1 MTAKGPKDPRERNPG
16 HTLNPPLQSRG
27 SRGHVAVAIPKKKK
41 GVRTSEKREYFFQIL
56 YPIEA
61 LIMSSSASSSASS
74 ASSASTLVTT
84 IEQDEGSMSSLK
96 RAAVKGKKVSLIL
109 VWPSCVS
116 LLALEVSLQ

>member
-1 MTAKGPKDPRERNPG
+1 VTAKGPKDPRERNPG

-27 SRGHVAVAIPKKKK
+27 PRGHVVVAIPKKKG
-41 GVRTSEKREYFFQIL
+41 GVRTSEKRVFSFRL